1 MAIEFRCA
9 VCNNVLRVADDAAGK
24 QGRCPQC
31 GTPFTIPAA
40 GTGAAAGTPA
50 SAGPPQP
57 QGELKPTPIDIK
69 DVILRTWEI
78 FKVQWAL
85 CLSAGILAWAAVF
98 LASMILVAGPVALG
112 FYVVKSFTVAVILGF
127 LGSLAT
133 TLVSAWVAV
142 GTIRFFLG
150 VVRGHEPP
158 VGDIF
163 TGGPQFVPLL
173 ITLMLFYLVLGAIHL
188 IGVAPGLVVG
198 LVWAWLGGVVG
209 WFGMVVA
216 SGVIVFLFLMFSQ
229 AFFLIVDRN
238 MQVIEALQQ
247 SSRLTDGNKVYLFVL
262 LVLVLVL
269 CMLSLIPFGLG
280 LLVSMPFVS
289 LLYAVIYLRIS
300 GQLAETGTG
309 SRRP

>member
-1 MAIEFRCA
+1 MAIEFRCS
-9 VCNNVLRVADDAAGK
+9 VCNNLLRVADQSAGK

-40 GTGAAAGTPA
+40 GTGASTGTPA
-50 SAGPPQP
+50 GAGPAQP
-57 QGELKPTPIDIK
+57 QGELKPTPIKPTPIDIK
-69 DVILRTWEI
+69 DVILRTWDI
-78 FKVQWAL
+78 FKVQWTL

-98 LASMILVAGPVALG
+98 LATMILVAGPVALG
-112 FYVVKSFTVAVILGF
+112 FYVVKNVAVAAILGF

-133 TLVSAWVAV
+133 MFISAWVAV

-158 VGDIF
+158 VGDVFI
-163 TGGPQFVPLL
+163 GGPQFVPFL
-173 ITLMLFYLVLGAIHL
+173 IAQMLFSLIVGAIFL
-188 IGVAPGLVVG
+188 IGAAPGMVVG

-216 SGVIVFLFLMFSQ
+216 SGASVFLFLMFSQ

-238 MQVIEALQQ
+238 MQVIEALQE
-247 SSRLTDGNKVYLFVL
+247 SKRLTDGNKVYLFVL
-262 LVLVLVL
+262 LVLVVVL
-269 CMLSLIPFGLG
+269 KMLAVIPLGLG
-280 LLVSMPFVS
+280 LLVAMPFIS

-300 GQLAETGTG
+300 GQLVETG
-309 SRRP
+309 

>member
-1 MAIEFRCA
+1 MAIEFRCT
-9 VCNNVLRVADDAAGK
+9 VCHNLLRVADDAAGR

-40 GTGAAAGTPA
+40 GTAAA
-50 SAGPPQP
+50 AGPPQP

-69 DVILRTWEI
+69 DVILRTWDI

-85 CLSAGILAWAAVF
+85 CLSAGILAWAAMI
-98 LASMILVAGPVALG
+98 LAKMILVVGPFALG
-112 FYVVKSFTVAVILGF
+112 FYVVKSLTVAVVLGF

-133 TLVSAWVAV
+133 IMVWAWILV

-163 TGGPQFVPLL
+163 TGGPQFVPFL
-173 ITLMLFYLVLGAIHL
+173 ITLMLFSFVSGGILLVGL
-188 IGVAPGLVVG
+188 APGFMVG
-198 LVWAWLGGVVG
+198 LVWAWLGGVVRKFVLLIAVG
-209 WFGMVVA
+209 VV
-216 SGVIVFLFLMFSQ
+216 VLLLLMFSQ

-238 MQVIEALQQ
+238 MQVIDALQQ
-247 SSRLTDGNKVYLFVL
+247 SNRLTDGNKVYLFVL

-269 CMLSLIPFGLG
+269 QMVAVIPFGLG
-280 LLVSMPFVS
+280 LLVTMPFVS

-300 GQLAETGTG
+300 GQLAETGAG